1 MSKKSHFR
9 GCFDKQYDKRAQT
22 LLKSPSQQLDS
33 IPWSLARK
41 LSLKKSLFL
50 TCQILPLLF
59 ITSGADEKYPVLIRD
74 NLTIP
79 IQMQLSKKQKTFS
92 EFFVELSKS
101 KLNFKHF
108 EKKMTVIHFVF
119 LEVTDSENVVR

>member
-1 MSKKSHFR
+1 M
-9 GCFDKQYDKRAQT
+9 
-22 LLKSPSQQLDS
+22 PN
-33 IPWSLARK
+33 LA
-41 LSLKKSLFL
+41 
-50 TCQILPLLF
+50 TAF

-108 EKKMTVIHFVF
+108 EKEMTVIHFVF

>member
-9 GCFDKQYDKRAQT
+9 GCFDKQFDKRAQT

-92 EFFVELSKS
+92 EFFVEFSKS
-101 KLNFKHF
+101 KLNFQHF
-108 EKKMTVIHFVF
+108 EQKITHIDFVF
-119 LEVTDSENVVR
+119 WKIRTLKT